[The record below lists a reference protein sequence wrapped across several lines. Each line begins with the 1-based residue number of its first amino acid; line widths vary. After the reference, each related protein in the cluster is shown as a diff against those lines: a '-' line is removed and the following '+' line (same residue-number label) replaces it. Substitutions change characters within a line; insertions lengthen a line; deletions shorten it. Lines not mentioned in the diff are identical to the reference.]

1 MELFF
6 FVSGFFSPSSF
17 DRKGLQG
24 FLSDKFKRLGIPT
37 VSWYFFMGPF
47 LKFCTAN
54 LVAGLP
60 FSYGAS
66 GSWISMGPPWFIAW
80 LLTFNVIYAFV
91 DGAPVKMDLPNI
103 GILLLAGS
111 LMGAL
116 IIATSGKTLF
126 NTPSGISEIIP
137 CALAFTCGILAK
149 RSGWLEQLEMIPE
162 QSIWFLR
169 VLFVFYAG
177 CQGFYFG
184 LLQIAATN
192 HITFQFPQDQLV
204 IFLGMMMLII
214 PIVLID
220 FFRRFLNGGGRF
232 MAIMSEATF
241 LVYVI
246 HPYVFE
252 PVTWSYVALIRAC
265 GAVVVKTQLS
275 SEAFSGAYPF
285 AFALQSEGEFFLWL
299 GWFYTLL
306 VGNALVWPLAHFL
319 RKLPGLREV
328 F

>member
-1 MELFF
+1 L
-6 FVSGFFSPSSF
+6 
-17 DRKGLQG
+17 R
-24 FLSDKFKRLGIPT
+24 
-37 VSWYFFMGPF
+37 
-47 LKFCTAN
+47 
-54 LVAGLP
+54 
-60 FSYGAS
+60 
-66 GSWISMGPPWFIAW
+66 
-80 LLTFNVIYAFV
+80 
-91 DGAPVKMDLPNI
+91 I
-103 GILLLAGS
+103 G
-111 LMGAL
+111 
-116 IIATSGKTLF
+116 
-126 NTPSGISEIIP
+126 
-137 CALAFTCGILAK
+137 FTCGILAK
-149 RSGWLEQLEMIPE
+149 RSGWLEQLEIIPE
-162 QSIWFLR
+162 QSMWFLR
-169 VLFVFYAG
+169 VMVVLYACCQAFY
-177 CQGFYFG
+177 YS
-184 LLQIAATN
+184 LRQIAATN
-192 HITFQFPQDQLV
+192 HIKFELHQDQLV
-204 IFLGMMMLII
+204 IFQGMMMLII

-275 SEAFSGAYPF
+275 SQAFSGAYPF
-285 AFALQSEGEFFLWL
+285 AFAVQSESDVFLWL